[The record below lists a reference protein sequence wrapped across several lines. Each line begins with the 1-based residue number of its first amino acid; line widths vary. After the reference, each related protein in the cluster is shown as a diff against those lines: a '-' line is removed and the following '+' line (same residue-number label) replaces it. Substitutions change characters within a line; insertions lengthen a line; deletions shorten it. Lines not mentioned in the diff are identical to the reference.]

1 MSFFQNR
8 DFLSILEKTQ
18 IDFRSVFIIFFL
30 DLSDCKVLYSDRYF
44 TKNGGV
50 FEVQP
55 FGWRFSSQMTSSSG
69 ISISKGI
76 LRWRTTARTK
86 MLKAVEALMPKPSQS
101 VSKRFFKSESK
112 RIVYAD
118 CDIMMLFWWQKYS
131 NFLKYD
137 RFLQKKWYRI
147 LFMSSDYRFL

>member
-8 DFLSILEKTQ
+8 EILSILEKTQ

-50 FEVQP
+50 FEVPP
-55 FGWRFSSQMTSSSG
+55 FLWELSSQMTSSSG

-76 LRWRTTARTK
+76 LRLRTTARTK
-86 MLKAVEALMPKPSQS
+86 TLNAVEALMPKPSQS

-118 CDIMMLFWWQKYS
+118 CDIMMMFGWQKYS
-131 NFLKYD
+131 KFLKCD
-137 RFLQKKWYRI
+137 KFLKKKI
-147 LFMSSDYRFL
+147 

>member
-1 MSFFQNR
+1 MDNYMQLAFF
-8 DFLSILEKTQ
+8 
-18 IDFRSVFIIFFL
+18 
-30 DLSDCKVLYSDRYF
+30 F

-50 FEVQP
+50 FEVP
-55 FGWRFSSQMTSSSG
+55 LFLWELSSQMTSSSG

-86 MLKAVEALMPKPSQS
+86 TLNAVEALMPKPSQS

-131 NFLKYD
+131 IFLKCDDY
-137 RFLQKKWYRI
+137 LQKKTLQKSSFYVIGLQKLI
-147 LFMSSDYRFL
+147 LSSDGNWLLFSTNQQGQNRYLLALF